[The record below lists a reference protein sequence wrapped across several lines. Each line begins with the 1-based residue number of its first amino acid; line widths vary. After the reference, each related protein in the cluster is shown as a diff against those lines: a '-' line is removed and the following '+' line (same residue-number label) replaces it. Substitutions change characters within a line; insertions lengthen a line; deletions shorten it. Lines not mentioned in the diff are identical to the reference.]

1 MRLQRAGAGVK
12 RGLAAGYRVLI
23 AVLCAIGIASA
34 IHRGVAISGSDPA
47 AFDREQVELLAK
59 LGGVAPGSPE
69 YLRLAREIPESSR
82 NLNESPRWTLLHMAP
97 GALLML
103 LAPFQ
108 FSRRLRSRYP
118 AVHRW
123 SGRFLLTLVAA
134 SGVAGIYL
142 GLARPYG
149 GAWES
154 GAAVLFGGFFVFAA
168 ARGFLA
174 IRRRDVARHREWM
187 IRMFATALA
196 ISVMRVAG
204 MSSVAIFGTEAGVSP
219 EAFALLLW
227 LGWLFTL
234 AVAELWIWRTR
245 ASRSV
250 ASLHD
255 LQPQ

>member
-1 MRLQRAGAGVK
+1 VR
-12 RGLAAGYRVLI
+12 RGLAAGYWAII
-23 AVLCAIGIASA
+23 AALCAIWIGSA
-34 IHRGVAISGSDPA
+34 VHRGAGVASPDPS
-47 AFDREQVELLAK
+47 AFDREQVEILAS
-59 LGGVAPGSPE
+59 LAGLAPDSPA
-69 YLRLAREIPESSR
+69 YARLAREIPESSR
-82 NLNESPRWTLLHMAP
+82 NLNESPRWTFLHIAP
-97 GALLML
+97 GALLLL

-108 FSRRLRSRYP
+108 FSRRLRLRHP

-123 SGRFLLTLVAA
+123 SGRFLLSLVAA
-134 SGVAGIYL
+134 SGVAGLYL

-154 GAAVLFGGFFVFAA
+154 AATTLFGGFFIFAA
-168 ARGFLA
+168 ARGYRA

-196 ISVMRVAG
+196 ISVIRVL
-204 MSSVAIFGTEAGVSP
+204 GTGWAMIVGAEGVDP
-219 EAFALLLW
+219 GAFALSLW
-227 LGWLFTL
+227 LGWIITL
-234 AVAELWIWRTR
+234 AVAEAWIRHTR

>member
-1 MRLQRAGAGVK
+1 MR
-12 RGLAAGYRVLI
+12 RGLATGYWVI
-23 AVLCAIGIASA
+23 VAVLCAIGIVSA
-34 IHRGVAISGSDPA
+34 VQRGVVITGPDPS

-59 LGGVAPGSPE
+59 LSGVAPGSPE
-69 YLRLAREIPESSR
+69 YLRLEREIPETSR
-82 NLNESPRWTLLHMAP
+82 NLNESPRWTLLHLAP
-97 GALLML
+97 GALLLL

-108 FSRRLRSRYP
+108 FSRRLRSRHP

-142 GLARPYG
+142 GFSRPYG

-154 GAAVLFGGFFVFAA
+154 GAAALFGGFFIFAA
-168 ARGFLA
+168 ARGLLA

-196 ISVMRVAG
+196 ISVIRVLGMGAAMIIGTAG
-204 MSSVAIFGTEAGVSP
+204 GVNP
-219 EAFALLLW
+219 AAFALLLW
-227 LGWLFTL
+227 VGWILTL
-234 AVAELWIWRTR
+234 AVAEMWIWRTR

-250 ASLHD
+250 ATLHD